1 MSAVIASGM
10 FIGACAGLFV
20 VTIVLAIVEKSRR

>member
-1 MSAVIASGM
+1 MTAVIASGM

-20 VTIVLAIVEKSRR
+20 VTIVLAIVERNRR